1 MLCFCEINECLISL
15 GVNLYNII
23 YFALML
29 MHVTYRDCLKDIIVY
44 YEHLKPLIKSQMEL
58 QYRLDNVNMLIQIT
72 E

>member
-1 MLCFCEINECLISL
+1 ML
-15 GVNLYNII
+15 V
-23 YFALML
+23 
-29 MHVTYRDCLKDIIVY
+29 HVTYRDCLKDIIVY